1 MAKKGWIGL
10 LLVVMVMSAAV
21 ASADPGN
28 VAQIETDYGT
38 FPAITDGRV
47 NGFDIAAPVVV
58 YYTYEE
64 GKEPETDGAIPN
76 GIELLAVNPA
86 TNNGELVLRAT
97 SEDIQQLLDGSL
109 DSLTSNGYTL
119 NYTDSGWFWISA
131 AADDEGKPYSFAW
144 ENTSFAA
151 V

>member
-1 MAKKGWIGL
+1 MTKKMWIGL
-10 LLVVMVMSAAV
+10 LLAVMVVSAAV
-21 ASADPGN
+21 VSADAGD

-38 FPAITDGRV
+38 FPVITDGRV

-76 GIELLAVNPA
+76 GIELLAVNQA

-97 SEDIQQLLDGSL
+97 SDDIQQLLNGTMTSL
-109 DSLTSNGYTL
+109 SSNGYTL
-119 NYTDSGWFWISA
+119 NYSDSGWFWISA
-131 AADDEGKPYSFAW
+131 PADSEGKPYSFAW
-144 ENTSFAA
+144 QNTAFQPA
-151 V
+151 